1 MAVKK
6 KIVHQVAKEYNIS
19 VGQLV
24 AFLRKMN
31 LNVTPNS
38 PIDDEVYAAIQDK
51 FEREVK
57 GADSEHVYSK
67 KLKDRKLEEQKQLE
81 QTMLSI
87 EERLRISK
95 EPVKQPPKKREPS
108 KEEVLKIAE
117 EQAKVEAQAEL
128 RRQRKG
134 AKEHPEKATE
144 FESRAE
150 TVATKTRIGEAEKR
164 PAAPAKV
171 HESISSND
179 KHPVQSIDAKG
190 VPTPADG
197 LTEVPPPPSETARP
211 AEEVAEGKKDEKAKS
226 KHRRK
231 KGEEAEKS
239 KKKKEKG
246 LEIIEEKPPL
256 EAEKEKEK
264 KKKKRRKKKKKKISE
279 EEIEASIKETLRT
292 IEGAGKPRRRR
303 KKVKTEEG
311 EVEVEESNVI
321 KVTEFISVADLAE
334 LMEVDPTEVLK
345 KCLELGLMVTINQRL
360 DMDTIIMVAD
370 EFGFEVEQEEEF
382 AADLLEEDEEDR
394 EEDLKPR
401 PPVVTI
407 MGHVDHG
414 KTSLLDYIRRSNI
427 IAGEAGG
434 ITQHIGAYEVTVGD
448 KQITF
453 LDTPG
458 HEAFTAMRARGA
470 QVTDIVVLIVA
481 ADDGV
486 QQQTVE
492 AINHAKA
499 AGVPIIVAINKI
511 DRPEANPDMVKQ
523 QLSQHGIL
531 VEDWGG
537 KYQCVEISA
546 KKGINVDK
554 LLDAILLEAEVLELK
569 ANPNKLARGTVIEA
583 ELDRG
588 KGPVGTVL
596 VQTGT
601 MRVGDPFVAGL
612 TFGKVRAMLDE
623 RGKPVKEAPPSTP
636 VRVIGFSAVPQ
647 AGDRFIVMKSE
658 KEAREIS
665 IKRQQ
670 IYREQEMRK
679 VKMRTLDQIS
689 RQIQEGEVRELRVIV
704 KGDVDGSVE
713 AISDALMKLSTD
725 EVAVDVIHK
734 GVGGI
739 TETDVNLAAASDAII
754 IGFNVRVTL
763 QARELAEKED
773 VDIRVYRVIYDAIE
787 DVKAALEGLLKPEL
801 KEEVTG
807 TAEIRQVFKVPKVG
821 KVAGCYVLSGKI
833 RRTDNVR
840 LYREDKL
847 IYEGKIGSLKR
858 FKEDVREV
866 QAGFECGLSIEGFD
880 DIHVGDVVECFQ
892 VTEIKR
898 SLD

>member
-6 KIVHQVAKEYNIS
+6 KIVHQVAKEFNIS

-24 AFLRKMN
+24 SFLRKMN
-31 LNVTPNS
+31 LSVTPNS
-38 PIDDEVYAAIQDK
+38 PIDEEVYAAIQEK
-51 FEREVK
+51 FDRDVK
-57 GADSEHVYSK
+57 GVDSEHTYLK
-67 KLKDRKLEEQKQLE
+67 KLKERHREEQLQLE
-81 QTMLSI
+81 KKKLSI
-87 EERLRISK
+87 EERLRISQQ
-95 EPVKQPPKKREPS
+95 PVKQPAKKKEPS

-117 EQAKVEAQAEL
+117 KQAIEEAQKEL
-128 RRQRKG
+128 RRQRQAEKDRQEKMAEAVEAEAVPAEVG
-134 AKEHPEKATE
+134 AKEDAHQPPVPVDGREE
-144 FESRAE
+144 
-150 TVATKTRIGEAEKR
+150 
-164 PAAPAKV
+164 
-171 HESISSND
+171 ISSND
-179 KHPVQSIDAKG
+179 KHPTDRIEAKG
-190 VPTPADG
+190 VSTDIESVTEAPPAPPEEAVQ
-197 LTEVPPPPSETARP
+197 TEAPPEKPKPEK
-211 AEEVAEGKKDEKAKS
+211 GKA
-226 KHRRK
+226 RRK
-231 KGEEAEKS
+231 KAEEAEKR
-239 KKKKEKG
+239 KKKDKKAG
-246 LEIIEEKPPL
+246 LEIVEEEPT
-256 EAEKEKEK
+256 EETAR

-279 EEIEASIKETLRT
+279 EEIEAKIKETLKT
-292 IEGAGKPRRRR
+292 IDATGRPKRRR
-303 KKVKTEEG
+303 KKVKTEDG

-334 LMEVDPTEVLK
+334 LMDVEPTEVLK

-394 EEDLKPR
+394 EEDLQPR

-434 ITQHIGAYEVTVGD
+434 ITQHIGAYEVTVNG

-486 QQQTVE
+486 QQQTIE

-546 KKGINVDK
+546 KKGLNVDK

-612 TFGKVRAMLDE
+612 TYGKVRAMLDE
-623 RGKPVKEAPPSTP
+623 RGNPVKEAPPSTP

-689 RQIQEGEVRELRVIV
+689 KQIQEGEVRELRVIV

-713 AISDALMKLSTD
+713 AISDALLKLSTD
-725 EVAVDVIHK
+725 EVAVEVIHK

-773 VDIRVYRVIYDAIE
+773 VDIRTYRVIYDAIE
-787 DVKAALEGLLKPEL
+787 DVKAALEGLLQPEL

-880 DIHVGDVVECFQ
+880 DIHVGDVVECYQ